1 MHFWQFLSSWKS
13 IFRNL
18 LILVQKFYERLPV
31 QGLFQELMFT
41 TVLLRRLSFMVT
53 AYVSD
58 TQSAL
63 WLMKGCENFA
73 I

>member
-1 MHFWQFLSSWKS
+1 MHFWPFLSPWKS

-41 TVLLRRLSFMVT
+41 TVLLRRLSFIVT
-53 AYVSD
+53 VYVSD
-58 TQSAL
+58 KLFELFL
-63 WLMKGCENFA
+63 WYG
-73 I
+73 